1 MFTGVLAQQLPD
13 PGHSRR
19 HTQFSHLLRA
29 CDSRSEDH
37 KTKSAAGV
45 ALVTTYRVL
54 WTSGG
59 GAGSVRLEHVVR
71 AEPDVRI
78 SDPLPATIAP
88 SPRRQLCRRVL
99 VDEVPLRTGRLVL
112 RAGQLS
118 KDYPRVHRK
127 RDGAAAEA
135 GLP

>member
-1 MFTGVLAQQLPD
+1 MAAARVP
-13 PGHSRR
+13 PGCPYHLCA
-19 HTQFSHLLRA
+19 SHA
-29 CDSRSEDH
+29 RSEDH
-37 KTKSAAGV
+37 STKSAAGV
-45 ALVTTYRVL
+45 ALVTTCRIL
-54 WTSGG
+54 WISGG
-59 GAGSVRLEHVVR
+59 AAGAVRLEHVVR